1 LKVGHKALAIDK
13 LMHLEDNPAVRVE
26 QELML
31 LGTFLLPMS
40 GIAQLKSR
48 SGGDKNML
56 GAMVQGQLWGQQN
69 VFSLLK

>member
-31 LGTFLLPMS
+31 LGNIPPTDEWNCS
-40 GIAQLKSR
+40 AQEPL
-48 SGGDKNML
+48 GGDKNML
-56 GAMVQGQLWGQQN
+56 GAMV
-69 VFSLLK
+69 